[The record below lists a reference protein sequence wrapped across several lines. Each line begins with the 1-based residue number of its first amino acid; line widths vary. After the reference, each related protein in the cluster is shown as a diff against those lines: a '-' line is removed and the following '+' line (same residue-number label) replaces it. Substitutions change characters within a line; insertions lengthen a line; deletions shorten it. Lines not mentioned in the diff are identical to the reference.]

1 MFEIVNIIMKRT
13 QIKNNLNSNCIN
25 FFFFKSKYDTSFWK
39 RKKIT
44 GCLKGFQKIGL
55 QSF

>member
-25 FFFFKSKYDTSFWK
+25 FFFFKSKYDTSFG
-39 RKKIT
+39 RGKK
-44 GCLKGFQKIGL
+44 L
-55 QSF
+55 QGV

>member
-25 FFFFKSKYDTSFWK
+25 FFFFLRANMTHLFG
-39 RKKIT
+39 RGKK
-44 GCLKGFQKIGL
+44 L
-55 QSF
+55 QGV